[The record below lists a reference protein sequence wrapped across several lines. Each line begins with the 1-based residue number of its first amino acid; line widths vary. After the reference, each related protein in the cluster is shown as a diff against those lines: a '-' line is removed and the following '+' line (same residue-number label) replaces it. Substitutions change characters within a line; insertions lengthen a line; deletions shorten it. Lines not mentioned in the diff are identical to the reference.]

1 MVAHSRTSSRAD
13 HLRPLNAPQP
23 ITVIADHATPIALV
37 MGRHRHRVETIQDMW
52 IVQDEWWRQPINRR
66 YFILLLDDGSRH
78 TVFLDREDATW
89 YAQDY

>member
-1 MVAHSRTSSRAD
+1 MVAHSRTPSRAD

-23 ITVIADHATPIALV
+23 ITVIADHATPIAL
-37 MGRHRHRVETIQDMW
+37 MIDRRRYRVETIQDTW
-52 IVQDEWWRQPINRR
+52 IVQDEWWRQPIDRR
-66 YFILLLDDGSRH
+66 YFVLLLEDGSRR